1 MNKKFVEEYRGF
13 SIYRMGNGLE
23 IYDKNG
29 NYVKRED
36 CLLVNAARIKID
48 KIIANNRKW
57 Q

>member
-48 KIIANNRKW
+48 KIIANNRK
-57 Q
+57 